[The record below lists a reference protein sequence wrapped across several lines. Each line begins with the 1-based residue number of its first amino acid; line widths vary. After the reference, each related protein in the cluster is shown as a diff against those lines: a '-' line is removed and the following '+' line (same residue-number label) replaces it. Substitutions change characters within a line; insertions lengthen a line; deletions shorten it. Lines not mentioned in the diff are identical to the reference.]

1 MIDLGAAVLIED
13 VCVRLGLWIRGE
25 ETGIG
30 PRGGWLRFK
39 GILQKKG
46 MLFLYTHDNESLL
59 ALCVSVGTKLQADP

>member
-1 MIDLGAAVLIED
+1 M
-13 VCVRLGLWIRGE
+13 RLALWIRGE

-46 MLFLYTHDNESLL
+46 MLFLYTHESLL